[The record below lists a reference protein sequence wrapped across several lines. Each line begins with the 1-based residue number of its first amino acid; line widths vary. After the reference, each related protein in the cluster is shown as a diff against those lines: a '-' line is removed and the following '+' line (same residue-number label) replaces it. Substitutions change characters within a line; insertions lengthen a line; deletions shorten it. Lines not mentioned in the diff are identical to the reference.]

1 MVCTPCDHHKLLIF
15 VMMMMIIFLFFEAK
29 LLCATGATYCM
40 ANGVFVVIHVLGA
53 FCDAHEVHTCTYSW
67 KRFIPVVIKLGHVV
81 TLKW

>member
-1 MVCTPCDHHKLLIF
+1 
-15 VMMMMIIFLFFEAK
+15 
-29 LLCATGATYCM
+29 M
-40 ANGVFVVIHVLGA
+40 ANGVYVVIHVLGA